1 MSIDSLWDPG
11 VQQAVFRLLLE
22 ATSRPGRIYE
32 LSPVLD
38 DTPAFMAILA
48 TLVDKGATLHD
59 GTRGLRQREHNIL
72 QAVPEEVGKANF
84 ILASGAQ
91 PPEFKPAIGSLES
104 PETGATLILTV
115 AALGQGEMH
124 MSCTGP
130 GIEDRHTFHVQGLH
144 PGWIQARK
152 KWNTWFPLGVDI
164 YLVDAT
170 QVCALPRTTCIA

>member
-1 MSIDSLWDPG
+1 
-11 VQQAVFRLLLE
+11 
-22 ATSRPGRIYE
+22 
-32 LSPVLD
+32 
-38 DTPAFMAILA
+38 MAILA

-59 GTRGLRQREHNIL
+59 GTRGLRQREHNVL
-72 QAVPEEVGKANF
+72 QAVPGEAEKANF

-91 PPEFKPAIGSLES
+91 PPDFEPAIGSLES

-130 GIEDRHTFHVQGLH
+130 GIKDRHTFHVQDLH

-152 KWNTWFPLGVDI
+152 KWNTWFPLGVDM

-170 QVCALPRTTCIA
+170 QVCALPRTTCTA

>member
-11 VQQAVFRLLLE
+11 VQQAAFRLLLE
-22 ATSRPGRIYE
+22 ATSRPGRIYD

-38 DTPAFMAILA
+38 ETPAFMAILA
-48 TLVDKGATLHD
+48 TLVDKGVILHD
-59 GTRGLRQREHNIL
+59 GTRGLRQRELNVL
-72 QAVPEEVGKANF
+72 QAVPGEAEKANF

-124 MSCTGP
+124 MCCTGP

-152 KWNTWFPLGVDI
+152 NWNTWFPLGVDI